1 MSNDSPKQ
9 ASTEEI
15 TSGQLE
21 TLNLL
26 VLDCLTNGPLDQ
38 ARVEGLCAPAYEHA
52 EVAVALEALRVGGR
66 IFAVTDG
73 STTAWQLE
81 TRLAQAM
88 SACRAD
94 GRLPEAAQLTAQSSE
109 WYSPA
114 IYVEAARV
122 AMGGIDFDPCSCPLA
137 QTIVQAT
144 DFCGLPADGLA
155 RSYWGPRV
163 WMNPPS
169 PPRNWFADLLRRHR
183 SSSTDDCEQAVYMA
197 YSIEQLSQ
205 LQRFCDL
212 GDYRICVPAK
222 RIRYLSPQSDGSLK
236 PGGSPTHASA
246 LIGLGFDRAQWATAF
261 GPLGACW

>member
-21 TLNLL
+21 TLDLL
-26 VLDCLTNGPLDQ
+26 VLDCL
-38 ARVEGLCAPAYEHA
+38 EGLCAPAY
-52 EVAVALEALRVGGR
+52 
-66 IFAVTDG
+66 
-73 STTAWQLE
+73 
-81 TRLAQAM
+81 
-88 SACRAD
+88 
-94 GRLPEAAQLTAQSSE
+94 GRLPEAAQLTARSSE

-122 AMGGIDFDPCSCPLA
+122 AMGGGIDFDPCSCPLA

-144 DFCGLPADGLA
+144 DFCGLPDDGLA

-169 PPRNWFADLLRRHR
+169 PPRDWFADLLRRHR
-183 SSSTDDCEQAVYMA
+183 SSSTDDCEHAVYMA

-246 LIGLGFDRAQWATAF
+246 LIGLGFDRVQWATAF